1 MVARATFLAKD
12 YRPMAPIDLTG
23 YDLAELKGLYFDIGQ
38 ELQRR
43 VREEREQARARI
55 HALAADAGIPLDALM
70 QKGLPRYRNPADSG
84 QTWTGRGRQPRWIAE
99 ALASGRS
106 LDEFK
111 I

>member
-1 MVARATFLAKD
+1 MARF
-12 YRPMAPIDLTG
+12 DLTG
-23 YDLAELKGLYFDIGQ
+23 YDLAELKGLQFEIDQ
-38 ELQRR
+38 EIKRR
-43 VREEREQARARI
+43 ARDERERARARI
-55 HALAADAGIPLDALM
+55 HALAADAGIPLDALIA
-70 QKGLPRYRNPADSG
+70 KAVPRYRNPADSG

>member
-1 MVARATFLAKD
+1 
-12 YRPMAPIDLTG
+12 MAPIDLNG
-23 YDLAELKGLYFDIGQ
+23 YNLAELKGLHFDI
-38 ELQRR
+38 ELEIKRR
-43 VREEREQARARI
+43 VREDREQARSRI
-55 HALAADAGIPLDALM
+55 HALAADAGIPLDALVH
-70 QKGLPRYRNPADSG
+70 KALPRYRNPADSG

>member
-1 MVARATFLAKD
+1 
-12 YRPMAPIDLTG
+12 MASLDLSG
-23 YDLAELKGLYFDIGQ
+23 YNLAELKGLHFDIDQ
-38 ELQRR
+38 EIQRR
-43 VREEREQARARI
+43 VRDERAQARARI
-55 HALAADAGIPLDALM
+55 QALAADAGIPLDALV
-70 QKGLPRYRNPADSG
+70 QGDAAPGTPRYRDPADSG

>member
-1 MVARATFLAKD
+1 
-12 YRPMAPIDLTG
+12 MASLDLSG
-23 YDLAELKGLYFDIGQ
+23 YNLAELKGLHFDIDQ
-38 ELQRR
+38 EIQRR
-43 VREEREQARARI
+43 VRDERAQARARI
-55 HALAADAGIPLDALM
+55 QALAADAGIPLDALV
-70 QKGLPRYRNPADSG
+70 QGDAAPGAPRYRNPADSG

>member
-1 MVARATFLAKD
+1 
-12 YRPMAPIDLTG
+12 MAPLDLSG
-23 YDLAELKGLYFDIGQ
+23 YDLAELKGLHFDIEQ
-38 ELQRR
+38 EIKRR
-43 VREEREQARARI
+43 TRAEHEAARERI
-55 HALAADAGIPLDALM
+55 HALAADAGIPLDALVG
-70 QKGLPRYRNPADSG
+70 KGAAPRYRNPADSG

>member
-1 MVARATFLAKD
+1 
-12 YRPMAPIDLTG
+12 MAPYDLSG
-23 YDLAELKGLYFDIGQ
+23 YDLAELKGLHFDIEQ
-38 ELQRR
+38 EIKRR
-43 VREEREQARARI
+43 VRDERETARARI
-55 HALAADAGIPLDALM
+55 RALAADAGIPLAALA
-70 QKGLPRYRNPADSG
+70 KEAGAPRYRNPADSG